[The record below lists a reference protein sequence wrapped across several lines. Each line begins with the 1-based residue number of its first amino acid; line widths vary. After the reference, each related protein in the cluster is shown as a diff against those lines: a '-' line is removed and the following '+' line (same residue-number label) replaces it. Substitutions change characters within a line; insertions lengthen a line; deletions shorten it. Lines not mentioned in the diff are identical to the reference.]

1 MAWSSDLSRL
11 SVLAIRKL
19 TPNAVVDSG
28 GPPLVSLSDYDTE
41 PPGNY
46 NDEDLLRDTTGAAEV
61 PRPKPLTTFTDTSV
75 QIGLVR
81 TIKVRIEIASYLNE
95 FRSVT
100 SYDKSLAINSELTA
114 ASRSLDALL
123 RAHKNQNPGPSQFQL
138 RTIEHIMQRY
148 FLAIHLPWLG
158 HAKDDPHY
166 FFSRRLCVEAGL
178 RHHRVVKAH
187 RSMDPAERGFQEPDD
202 YGRLLVCGSGSVRFI
217 GTQCLLAATL
227 EFVWELDERLE
238 GARSLDPSTTA
249 SNSTAPAASTSG
261 AGMGF
266 MGPMVDEGEMLDVL
280 RYTVDW
286 MRARI
291 KAGEV
296 NVKGFLFATA
306 VLAEAEGLTK
316 YSSEEQLKD
325 IVRQACLSSAREAL
339 DLLKEMHTALSG
351 GNPSGGNPI
360 NSAAE
365 DNNAHT
371 SVEDHGLQ
379 GCAAE
384 DALSGMGDFE
394 QLSKD
399 WDWDFVSLLPSTSCH
414 ID

>member
-1 MAWSSDLSRL
+1 M
-11 SVLAIRKL
+11 
-19 TPNAVVDSG
+19 DSG
-28 GPPLVSLSDYDTE
+28 GPPLISLSDYDTG

-46 NDEDLLRDTTGAAEV
+46 NDEDLLRDTTGTAEI
-61 PRPKPLTTFTDTSV
+61 PQPKPLATFTDTSL
-75 QIGLVR
+75 QIGLIR
-81 TIKVRIEIASYLNE
+81 TIRVRIEIASYLND
-95 FRSVT
+95 FRSTT

-114 ASRSLDALL
+114 ASRSLEALL

-138 RTIEHIMQRY
+138 RTVEHIMQRY

-158 HAKDDPHY
+158 HAKDDPRY

-187 RSMDPAERGFQEPDD
+187 KSMDTAERGREEPDD
-202 YGRLLVCGSGSVRFI
+202 YARLLVCGSGSVRFI

-238 GARSLDPSTTA
+238 GARSLDFSATA
-249 SNSTAPAASTSG
+249 SNSTTPAANTPG

-306 VLAEAEGLTK
+306 VLAEAEGLTQ
-316 YSSEEQLKD
+316 YSSEDQLKD
-325 IVRQACLSSAREAL
+325 VVRQACLSSAREAL
-339 DLLKEMHTALSG
+339 NLLKEMHAALSG
-351 GNPSGGNPI
+351 SNPTTSTSEEENTANATVNVRDGLHT
-360 NSAAE
+360 SAAE
-365 DNNAHT
+365 DAF
-371 SVEDHGLQ
+371 
-379 GCAAE
+379 
-384 DALSGMGDFE
+384 SGMGDIE

-399 WDWDFVSLLPSTSCH
+399 WDWDFVSSLPLIVCYTDWQMPVH
-414 ID
+414 NI

>member
-1 MAWSSDLSRL
+1 M
-11 SVLAIRKL
+11 
-19 TPNAVVDSG
+19 DSG
-28 GPPLVSLSDYDTE
+28 GPPLISLSDYDTG

-46 NDEDLLRDTTGAAEV
+46 NDEDLLRDTTGTAEM
-61 PRPKPLTTFTDTSV
+61 PQPKPLATFTDTSV
-75 QIGLVR
+75 QIGLIR

-95 FRSVT
+95 FRSTT

-114 ASRSLDALL
+114 ASRSLEALL
-123 RAHKNQNPGPSQFQL
+123 RAHKNQNPGPTLFQL
-138 RTIEHIMQRY
+138 RTVEHIMQRY

-158 HAKDDPHY
+158 HAKDDPRY

-187 RSMDPAERGFQEPDD
+187 NEEPDD
-202 YGRLLVCGSGSVRFI
+202 YARLLVCGSGSVRFI

-238 GARSLDPSTTA
+238 GARSLDLSSTA
-249 SNSTAPAASTSG
+249 SNSTTPAANTPG

-306 VLAEAEGLTK
+306 VLAEAEGLTQ
-316 YSSEEQLKD
+316 YSSEQQLKD
-325 IVRQACLSSAREAL
+325 VVRQACLSSAREAL
-339 DLLKEMHTALSG
+339 NLLKEMHAALG
-351 GNPSGGNPI
+351 GSNPI
-360 NSAAE
+360 TSTSEENTANATMDVRDGHQRSAAE
-365 DNNAHT
+365 
-371 SVEDHGLQ
+371 
-379 GCAAE
+379 AAFAE
-384 DALSGMGDFE
+384 MGDIE
-394 QLSKD
+394 QLSED
-399 WDWDFVSLLPSTSCH
+399 WDWDLVSPLPLSGCYVDWQMPVH
-414 ID
+414 NI

>member
-1 MAWSSDLSRL
+1 MTYTRDA
-11 SVLAIRKL
+11 
-19 TPNAVVDSG
+19 G
-28 GPPLVSLSDYDTE
+28 GPPLISQFDYDTK

-46 NDEDLLRDTTGAAEV
+46 NDEDLLQDEI
-61 PRPKPLTTFTDTSV
+61 PEPKPLTTFTDTS
-75 QIGLVR
+75 ISLGLIR
-81 TIKVRIEIASYLNE
+81 TIKVRIEIAAYLND

-123 RAHKNQNPGPSQFQL
+123 RAHKNQNPGPSPFQL
-138 RTIEHIMQRY
+138 RVVEHLIQRY

-158 HAKDDPHY
+158 LAKDDPRY
-166 FFSRRLCVEAGL
+166 FFSRRLCVDAGL

-187 RSMDPAERGFQEPDD
+187 RSTNPDD
-202 YGRLLVCGSGSVRFI
+202 FGRLLVCGSGSVRFI

-238 GARSLDPSTTA
+238 GARSLDLSTTA
-249 SNSTAPAASTSG
+249 TTTTTSAASTPG

-266 MGPMVDEGEMLDVL
+266 MGPLVDEGEMLDVL
-280 RYTVDW
+280 RYTVEW

-316 YSSEEQLKD
+316 DSSEEQLKD
-325 IVRQACLSSAREAL
+325 IVRQACLQTAKEAL
-339 DLLKEMHTALSG
+339 EMLKEMHAALSG
-351 GNPSGGNPI
+351 ANPTSSMAETNASSSMDTEDHGPQA
-360 NSAAE
+360 SAAE
-365 DNNAHT
+365 DAF
-371 SVEDHGLQ
+371 
-379 GCAAE
+379 
-384 DALSGMGDFE
+384 SGMGDFE
-394 QLSKD
+394 HLSRD
-399 WDWDFVSLLPSTSCH
+399 WDWDCVSLLSLTT
-414 ID
+414 